1 MWLDEIVSCERNV
14 TANGWYKKCDKTCCS
29 NTSEIDIA
37 DARNSR
43 MWNERGEK
51 KKKRRM
57 ERAFNRSIILLPN
70 YRTSYRR
77 NDRNTTFSNRAIV
90 VGQTGETRPVCKSLD
105 SRRSAKGTAGTKGS
119 RAESEKLASRFQR
132 DTRSKRR
139 RMRDAKGGRRV
150 GEKKRKKEK

>member
-1 MWLDEIVSCERNV
+1 MKLSVASDCQRLVQEMRQNVLLEYERDRYRGCEELENV
-14 TANGWYKKCDKTCCS
+14 
-29 NTSEIDIA
+29 ER
-37 DARNSR
+37 ARR
-43 MWNERGEK
+43 K

-77 NDRNTTFSNRAIV
+77 NDGNTTFSNRAIV

>member
-51 KKKRRM
+51 KKKEEWNERSTEVSSSFRIIGHRIDETM
-57 ERAFNRSIILLPN
+57 ETPRSRIA
-70 YRTSYRR
+70 R
-77 NDRNTTFSNRAIV
+77 
-90 VGQTGETRPVCKSLD
+90 
-105 SRRSAKGTAGTKGS
+105 
-119 RAESEKLASRFQR
+119 
-132 DTRSKRR
+132 
-139 RMRDAKGGRRV
+139 
-150 GEKKRKKEK
+150 